1 MVALGPRARW
11 LCDPHPTTTP
21 TAPRS
26 PFARLVEADGQVLM
40 LGAPLETITL
50 LHHAEAIAD
59 VPDKRMVT
67 YRIVLASGEEREYT
81 DIETSEGAF
90 DYAALELGRRQLR
103 GDRRARPWPRGSGRA
118 TACRICSRRR
128 SCCASGSRGWRSASR

>member
-1 MVALGPRARW
+1 
-11 LCDPHPTTTP
+11 
-21 TAPRS
+21 
-26 PFARLVEADGQVLM
+26 M

-59 VPDKRMVT
+59 VPDKRMIT

-90 DYAALELGRRQLR
+90 DYAALELGADSFEVIAREALAAGIGTGDGVSHLFPAPELLR
-103 GDRRARPWPRGSGRA
+103 FGVAWMEERFR
-118 TACRICSRRR
+118 
-128 SCCASGSRGWRSASR
+128 